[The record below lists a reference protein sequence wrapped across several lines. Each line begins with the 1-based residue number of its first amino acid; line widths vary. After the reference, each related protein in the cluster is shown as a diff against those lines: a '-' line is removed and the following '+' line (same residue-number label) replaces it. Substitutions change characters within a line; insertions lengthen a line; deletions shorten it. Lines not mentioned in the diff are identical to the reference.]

1 MLLAEIIPSK
11 PEADNAAVGIEI
23 RVVLHATELYNS
35 PDV

>member
-23 RVVLHATELYNS
+23 RIVHATELYNS

>member
-11 PEADNAAVGIEI
+11 PEADYAAVGFEI
-23 RVVLHATELYNS
+23 RIVHATELYKS